1 MRKLRKQGRAP
12 AAHLAV
18 CLLAGCMALAA
29 PAAVAQTVTYQGVL
43 LDNTGNAV
51 ADGAYDMQFELFDAA
66 SGGTPLWQESLP
78 GVTVTDGMFSV
89 NLGASTPLGS
99 VFQDNAQV
107 WLSVAADT
115 GSGTVVFDPRVQM
128 GAAPYAF
135 DAQSL
140 GGVSAADLEESAE
153 IDSDVSAH
161 DASGT
166 AHANIRAEI
175 DSDVSAHNASGTAHT
190 DIRNSISNQLLQ
202 HSNSPTAHP
211 DIRTEIDSDITAHN
225 SNASA
230 HSATLAPL
238 SHTHAGADI
247 TSSVPS
253 ADSVPWTGI
262 TGVPGNLADGG
273 DADLL
278 DGLDSTDFAGATH
291 THAGTDITSAVANAN
306 AVPWSGVTGVPA
318 GFADGVD
325 DVDGGNAALL
335 NGLASSAFAAASH
348 VHSAAQITSGTMDI
362 ARLPVGTASTQVAQ
376 GNHTHALGDL
386 SNVSGAAPET
396 GAVLQWNGSQWS
408 SALHPSRNGVRK
420 VYFSGQTTGNAQV
433 DCRVSGAI
441 SASYLVTAVFNH
453 CGYIGSYGCSRMA
466 FVGNTQCPWNPAL
479 NIIDISN
486 YSSGNGGTWNFY
498 SEGQVLLI
506 RKEAG
511 TYAGGGYYFVTV
523 EGSGLYGP
531 V

>member
-1 MRKLRKQGRAP
+1 MNEVQTRRGAA

-18 CLLAGCMALAA
+18 YLLAACIMLAA
-29 PAAVAQTVTYQGVL
+29 PGAVAQTVTYQGVL
-43 LDNTGNAV
+43 LDNAGNAV

-107 WLSVAADT
+107 WLGVAADT
-115 GSGTVVFDPRVQM
+115 GSGVVAFDPRVKL

-190 DIRNSISNQLLQ
+190 DIRNSISSQLLQ

-238 SHTHAGADI
+238 SHTHAGGDI
-247 TSSVPS
+247 TSQVASAAS
-253 ADSVPWTGI
+253 ADSAATAASVPWTGI
-262 TGVPGNLADGG
+262 TGIPGGFADDVDDVDGG
-273 DADLL
+273 
-278 DGLDSTDFAGATH
+278 
-291 THAGTDITSAVANAN
+291 VAASV
-306 AVPWSGVTGVPA
+306 AWSGITGVPA

-325 DVDGGNAALL
+325 DIDGGDADTVDGLHA
-335 NGLASSAFAAASH
+335 SAFAPTTHNHAAS
-348 VHSAAQITSGTMDI
+348 QITSGTMDI
-362 ARLPVGTASTQVAQ
+362 NRLPVGTTSGTVASGAHTHDGSHIASGTVPYARLPVGTTSGTVAAGDHTHNCTDYFVGFLGGETTGFKTIGQSAQSGAVVQTSSTRLTVSKAGLYYVHFQQLVNATGTSGYFRKMHNGGAPVYAYITNTMEDLHATRIFPMNAGDYIEFYIQ
-376 GNHTHALGDL
+376 GN
-386 SNVSGAAPET
+386 
-396 GAVLQWNGSQWS
+396 
-408 SALHPSRNGVRK
+408 
-420 VYFSGQTTGNAQV
+420 
-433 DCRVSGAI
+433 
-441 SASYLVTAVFNH
+441 
-453 CGYIGSYGCSRMA
+453 
-466 FVGNTQCPWNPAL
+466 
-479 NIIDISN
+479 
-486 YSSGNGGTWNFY
+486 
-498 SEGQVLLI
+498 
-506 RKEAG
+506 
-511 TYAGGGYYFVTV
+511 FVTTWGGAGHSAV
-523 EGSGLYGP
+523 SMFLIK
-531 V
+531 